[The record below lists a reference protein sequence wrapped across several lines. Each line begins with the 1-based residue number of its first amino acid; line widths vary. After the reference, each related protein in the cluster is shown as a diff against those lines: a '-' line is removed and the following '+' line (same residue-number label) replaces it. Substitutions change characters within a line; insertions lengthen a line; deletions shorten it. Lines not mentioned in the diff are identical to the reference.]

1 MALGRFDRDAA
12 AERITELERRAL
24 RLYAAVSR
32 GRALSAL
39 DRGDKAIPGAC
50 SGREEIGME
59 EATVTM
65 LWRKS

>member
-39 DRGDKAIPGAC
+39 DRGDKAIPPGHIQGGRRQYGA
-50 SGREEIGME
+50 GDG
-59 EATVTM
+59 A
-65 LWRKS
+65 